1 MVESIREIIQP
12 LAEEKGKKLKVEVPL
27 ELPLVTGAPNHLQ
40 QVLTN
45 LLVNAVKFTPDRG
58 AITLK
63 SSEEDDHILVTV
75 TDTGT
80 GISTEELPGVFD
92 DFYRG
97 IRVDEMGA
105 GWGLSMS
112 KKIIEAHGGKI
123 WADSPCHKSGV
134 GSKFTFPS
142 PKNQAI
148 TQGKKKEGV

>member
-1 MVESIREIIQP
+1 MVESIRGIIQP

-97 IRVDEMGA
+97 IRVDEMG
-105 GWGLSMS
+105 
-112 KKIIEAHGGKI
+112 
-123 WADSPCHKSGV
+123 
-134 GSKFTFPS
+134 SKFTFPS